1 MEILLCRQIKS
12 AVRVV
17 GSFKCGEASVNG
29 VRSMLD
35 PFTSP
40 YISLVD

>member
-1 MEILLCRQIKS
+1 MELLFCRQIKS

-17 GSFKCGEASVNG
+17 GSFKCDDASVNG
-29 VRSMLD
+29 TRSMLG

-40 YISLVD
+40 YIRLVD